1 MEKFNV
7 GVDISKSTFWATI
20 SHFNGNNEIK
30 YLSNKEFNNTD
41 KGFEM
46 FIKWINALIP
56 KDVVISFTMEAT
68 GVYYE
73 CLANYLYNNNYTVY
87 VVLPHKSKFYLK
99 SLDNKSKT
107 DKIDSKGLGQM
118 GLERKLR
125 VWQPIHPIYKEI
137 KSLTR
142 ERCSLIKF
150 RTQQKNCLHALL
162 HSFEPNQ
169 QRVSRT
175 KDTIEFLNLQIEKI
189 ELELKVLFKKEPE
202 LNKSIRLIKTIP
214 GVDNITVAVIIS
226 ETNGFALF
234 ENIKQLCSFAG
245 LDVKLAESGKWK
257 GKSKISKQGNN
268 HIRAALYFP
277 ALTSIRY
284 NLDHKTFYNR
294 LKSNKKFSKVGIT
307 AVQRK
312 LLILIYSI
320 WKSQKEYQPK
330 NKISEAA

>member
-7 GVDISKSTFWATI
+7 GIDISKSTFWATI
-20 SHFNGNNEIK
+20 SHSNGNNEIK
-30 YLSNKEFNNTD
+30 HLSNKEYNNTD

-46 FIKWINALIP
+46 FIKWINTSIS
-56 KDVVISFTMEAT
+56 KEVVISFTMEAT

-73 CLANYLYNNNYTVY
+73 CLANYLYNKNYTVY

-99 SLDNKSKT
+99 SLDYKSKT

-142 ERCSLIKF
+142 ERSGLVKL

-162 HSFEPNQ
+162 HSYKPNQ
-169 QRVSRT
+169 ERVART
-175 KDTIEFLNLQIEKI
+175 KDMIEFLDLQIEKI
-189 ELELKVLFKKEPE
+189 ELELKGLLKKEPE
-202 LNKSIRLIKTIP
+202 LNKNVRLIKTIP
-214 GVDNITVAVIIS
+214 GIDNITAAIIIS
-226 ETNGFALF
+226 ETNGFVLI
-234 ENIKQLCSFAG
+234 ENIKQLCSYAG

-257 GKSKISKQGNN
+257 GKSKISKQGNS

-284 NLDHKTFYNR
+284 NSDHKAFYNR
-294 LKSNKKFSKVGIT
+294 IKSNRKYSKIGIT

-320 WKSQKEYQPK
+320 WKSQKEYQPR
-330 NKISEAA
+330 NQISEAA